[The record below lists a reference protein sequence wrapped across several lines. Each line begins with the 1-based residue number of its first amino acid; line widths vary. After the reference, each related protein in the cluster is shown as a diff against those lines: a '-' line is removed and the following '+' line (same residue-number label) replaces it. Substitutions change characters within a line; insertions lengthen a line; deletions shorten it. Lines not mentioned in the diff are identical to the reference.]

1 MSDIHTETERTPD
14 WLEELEGY
22 TDETFSNKT
31 RALLMGELGT
41 GKTRLAGTF
50 PGKRYWLNF
59 DAGLKTVAG
68 QHDPHVTF
76 TVPEDM
82 KSARKK
88 DVYKTVV
95 KILVELRD
103 RVGRFDPERGEHGD
117 VSTIIID
124 GYTNMAELIMAEIL
138 AKDLKDP
145 ANDKPEWDHY
155 NMLKG
160 RLSAITKLTQA
171 QPYNVVATVGVG
183 FDKDEVTGAFI
194 GEPLILGSFR
204 KIIGYMYDEVY
215 LLDAKQKKTASGTA
229 VTYECHTKPTMFFKA
244 KSRTDL
250 PAVIVDPT
258 YDKLYGAGGAP

>member
-1 MSDIHTETERTPD
+1 MTMTMTTPNETA

-22 TDETFSNKT
+22 TDETFSDKT

-50 PGKRYWLNF
+50 PAKRYWLNF

-82 KSARKK
+82 KSARKA
-88 DVYKTVV
+88 DVFKTIV
-95 KILVELRD
+95 KILVEMRD
-103 RVGRFDPERGEHGD
+103 QVGSFAPEGVHGNLQT
-117 VSTIIID
+117 VIID
-124 GYTNMAELIMAEIL
+124 GYTNLGELLMAEIL

-160 RLSAITKLTQA
+160 RLSAVTKLTQSL
-171 QPYNVVATVGVG
+171 PYNVVATVGVG
-183 FDKDEVTGAFI
+183 FDKDEVTGAYI

-204 KIIGYMYDEVY
+204 KIVGYMFDEVY
-215 LLDAKQKKTASGTA
+215 LLDARQKKTATGTS

-250 PAVIVDPT
+250 PAVIIDPT
-258 YDKLYGAGGAP
+258 FGKLYGKEASDE